1 MIIFVWSWRLVCMIC
16 TYIGR
21 QFINFLNFLH
31 STSAW
36 RKLEIHLDLM
46 MTLNYFSIPIT
57 LVNNS
62 VYIWQV
68 FCLYFDL
75 HNANFN
81 LHLVQRFLAWFFLP
95 YQCNMKKGHV
105 ILRKRLVCNMQHWP
119 SIGLLCRSKCVSRE
133 FQCVESKVLP
143 KTHYTVSLFD
153 S

>member
-1 MIIFVWSWRLVCMIC
+1 
-16 TYIGR
+16 
-21 QFINFLNFLH
+21 
-31 STSAW
+31 
-36 RKLEIHLDLM
+36 M

-133 FQCVESKVLP
+133 FQCVESGVTKNPLHCVIIWFITMQKLTIWLVFINLNLTNPVLR
-143 KTHYTVSLFD
+143 LF
-153 S
+153 